1 MPDHVRL
8 AGSERPRKD
17 DAVRVADLDP
27 GEKIEVTVTL
37 AGPELPEPV
46 PGKPRSRETLRR
58 HYGAESE
65 TVRRVSAALE
75 ALGLHVEEHSELT
88 RSLRVTGTI
97 AQMEAAFRAGL
108 GSYRT
113 ADGKVFRG
121 REGELQIPAELD
133 GLVTGVFGLDERRV
147 AYRIAPPTA
156 AAATAPT
163 SPLSP
168 AQIAEHYRFPATA
181 GAGQTVAIAE
191 FGGGYFA
198 DDLAAFCAKQGT
210 PMPKVTTASVNGAP
224 VLTLQQIRQLPQQQ
238 QTEELEES
246 IEVGLDVQIV
256 AGLAPDAAIVVYFS
270 TFDQKGWVD
279 LLNQVIDGKP
289 ATPLT
294 LSISWG
300 LAEDDPDWSK
310 AALAAINERLQA
322 LANLGIT
329 VCAAAGDD
337 GAGDQETDGRA
348 HVDFPA
354 SSPYL
359 LAVGGTML
367 QGTTDVV
374 WWQSPGQ
381 RTSSGGGSTGGGV
394 SVEFARPSWQ
404 DVHVASLNPGS
415 IDGRVVPDVAALAG
429 PPLYDLIFLGSDSAN
444 GGTSAATPV
453 WAALLARLASAGWK
467 QGFLT
472 PLLYQPGPSGAPLG
486 ATGCVDVTSGDN
498 ASPSPGRGY
507 EAGPGFDAVSGWGV
521 PDGIALSD
529 ALAARGPA

>member
-1 MPDHVRL
+1 MTDHVRL
-8 AGSERPRKD
+8 TGSERPRKD
-17 DAVRVADLDP
+17 DAVRVSDLDP
-27 GEKIEVTVTL
+27 GEAIEVTVTL
-37 AGPELPEPV
+37 AGPELPDPEPE
-46 PGKPRSRETLRR
+46 KPLSQETLRR
-58 HYGAESE
+58 HYGADPE
-65 TVRRVSAALE
+65 TVKQVSAALE
-75 ALGLHVEEHSELT
+75 ALGLRVEEHSELT
-88 RSLRVTGTI
+88 RSLRVSGTV
-97 AQMEAAFRAGL
+97 AQIETAFRAHL
-108 GSYRT
+108 GTYRT
-113 ADGKVFRG
+113 SDGKLFRG
-121 REGELQIPAELD
+121 REGELQVPAELD
-133 GLVTGVFGLDERRV
+133 GLVTGVFGLDQRRV
-147 AYRIAPPTA
+147 AFRKTRPGA
-156 AAATAPT
+156 AAAAASLT

-168 AQIAEHYRFPATA
+168 SQVAEHYQFPAGT

-210 PMPKVTTASVNGAP
+210 PMPEVTTASVNGAP
-224 VLTLQQIRQLPQQQ
+224 ILTLEQIRQLPQQQ
-238 QTEELEES
+238 QTEQLEDS

-256 AGLAPDAAIVVYFS
+256 AGLAPEAALVVYFS

-279 LLNQVIDGKP
+279 LLDRVIDGKP
-289 ATPLT
+289 ATPMA

-322 LANLGIT
+322 LASLGIT

-367 QGTTDVV
+367 DGTREVV
-374 WWQSPGQ
+374 WWESPGQ

-394 SVEFARPSWQ
+394 SVELARPSWQ
-404 DVHVASLNPGS
+404 DVKIASLNPGS
-415 IDGRVVPDVAALAG
+415 IEGRVVPDVAAIAG
-429 PPLYDLIFLGSDSAN
+429 PPLYDLIFTGQESAN

-467 QGFLT
+467 PGFLT
-472 PLLYQPGPSGAPLG
+472 PRLYQPGPGPSGQPLG
-486 ATGCVDVTSGDN
+486 AFACVDVTSGDN
-498 ASPSPGRGY
+498 TSPAPGRGY
-507 EAGPGFDAVSGWGV
+507 RAGPGFDAVSGWGA
-521 PDGIALSD
+521 PNGTAL
-529 ALAARGPA
+529 LAALTG